1 MKCPICDGMGTSNT
15 CVNGTFKPCSFCNG
29 KGYYEIESS
38 YGTERV
44 KCHCQRE
51 QTNEEYLR
59 SCTTEELAEA
69 LFRIMASNEFT
80 MYLIHT
86 EKKSVQDI
94 KDTIMKWLKEKHE

>member
-1 MKCPICDGMGTSNT
+1 MNKVKAPP
-15 CVNGTFKPCSFCNG
+15 KPNPLPM
-29 KGYYEIESS
+29 
-38 YGTERV
+38 
-44 KCHCQRE
+44 
-51 QTNEEYLR
+51 TNEEFLR
-59 SCTTEELAEA
+59 NCSTEELAEA